1 MIDNQ
6 EGEYDMKKTANMN
19 LKIGDWV
26 KGKTHDGELIQGYL
40 EDVNNIQGFAKV
52 KVIECDNKFRRGK
65 TIEVLDNWIEK
76 IPESSEIT
84 EEYIN
89 MLIDL
94 ALLTKDEEWFMDLS
108 KIYKSFKSS
117 RQLKDDLF
125 YLFN

>member
-1 MIDNQ
+1 MIHNQ
-6 EGEYDMKKTANMN
+6 EGEYDMKKTENMS

-26 KGKTHDGELIQGYL
+26 KGRTHDGELIQGYL

-65 TIEVLDNWIEK
+65 TIEVLDHWIEK

-117 RQLKDDLF
+117 QQLKDDLF

>member
-1 MIDNQ
+1 MIHNQ
-6 EGEYDMKKTANMN
+6 EGEYDMKKTENMN

-26 KGKTHDGELIQGYL
+26 KGRTHDGELIQGYL
-40 EDVNNIQGFAKV
+40 EEVNNIQGFAKV
-52 KVIECDNKFRRGK
+52 KVIECDNRFRRGK
-65 TIEVLDNWIEK
+65 TIEVLEHWIEK

-84 EEYIN
+84 EEYIT

-117 RQLKDDLF
+117 QQLKDDLI